1 MAPNSPCELGFK
13 NPLETRAVSFPQFID
28 TTRLPARKGSPSKFL
43 RGPTLSKANQF
54 TVLFFQFA
62 LDVGF
67 CSESKLIKTALFF

>member
-43 RGPTLSKANQF
+43 RGPHSKSSQPIHSS
-54 TVLFFQFA
+54 LFP
-62 LDVGF
+62 
-67 CSESKLIKTALFF
+67 IRT